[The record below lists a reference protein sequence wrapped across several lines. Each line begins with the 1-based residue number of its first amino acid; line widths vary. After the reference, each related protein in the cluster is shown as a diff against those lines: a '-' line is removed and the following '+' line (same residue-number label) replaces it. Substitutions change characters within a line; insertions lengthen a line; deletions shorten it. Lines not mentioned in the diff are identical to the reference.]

1 SRAMSWSKRR
11 PRTASARRRSDA
23 PKGTLASNPGRSAA
37 KLTATGSGNCRPSG
51 VANPRERIE
60 HLPNVRVMN
69 MLLLLNN
76 FEVAQL
82 AQLLSISTPPW
93 WVSIF
98 DPACCFG
105 AKKMTYCPAGT
116 RNSATLDPT
125 EFAQSLHK
133 SGSPLAMACRRHI
146 DLEPDKLSRDLGVA

>member
-1 SRAMSWSKRR
+1 
-11 PRTASARRRSDA
+11 
-23 PKGTLASNPGRSAA
+23 
-37 KLTATGSGNCRPSG
+37 
-51 VANPRERIE
+51 
-60 HLPNVRVMN
+60 MN

-125 EFAQSLHK
+125 EFSQSLHK
-133 SGSPLAMACRRHI
+133 TGDQLAV
-146 DLEPDKLSRDLGVA
+146 G